1 MDKNKKRNCSK
12 NKGIKYF
19 SKDVYHG
26 KFIIKDGLLPLEQI
40 MSNVNFLEEMN
51 GLKVPF
57 DIYNHISGIDLIRD
71 NDDEFYVLEDNLR
84 TPSGL
89 SYASKS

>member
-1 MDKNKKRNCSK
+1 
-12 NKGIKYF
+12 
-19 SKDVYHG
+19 
-26 KFIIKDGLLPLEQI
+26 

-51 GLKVPF
+51 GLQVPF

-89 SYASKS
+89 SYMLQNREISKRIFPGAVSTTNTVSYTHLTLPTNREV